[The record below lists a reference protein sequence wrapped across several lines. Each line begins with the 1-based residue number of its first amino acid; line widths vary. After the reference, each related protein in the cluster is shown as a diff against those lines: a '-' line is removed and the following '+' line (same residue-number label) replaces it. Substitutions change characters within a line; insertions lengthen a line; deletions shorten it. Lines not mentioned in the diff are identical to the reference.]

1 MSSSHSPIA
10 VPPKGVSQEFDLG
23 LQVPADF
30 DMQSLFPND
39 RLLRLHP
46 HWFISDF
53 KQNESSFSA
62 DIKDYATQEKFS
74 LTGSVIYPETAHE
87 FMRIKLSNGL
97 EKEII
102 FLEQDGTLKVQI
114 VSFHGTIIVDDDP
127 FLLWIRGIREYI
139 RLFLKQTPVTL
150 FFRILMNRMVL
161 KMDPSQR
168 KISMMI
174 TKITAI
180 EVLVIILIVVGYVF
194 FVK

>member
-1 MSSSHSPIA
+1 MSSSNSPITA
-10 VPPKGVSQEFDLG
+10 PPKGVTQEFDLG

-30 DMQSLFPND
+30 NLQSLFPND

-46 HWFISDF
+46 HWFITDF
-53 KQNESSFSA
+53 KQNASSFSA
-62 DIKDYATQEKFS
+62 NIKDYATQEKFS
-74 LTGSVIYPETAHE
+74 LTGSVTYPATAFE
-87 FMRIKLSNGL
+87 LMNIKLSGGL
-97 EKEII
+97 AKKIV
-102 FLEQDGTLKVQI
+102 FLDRDGTLKAQI
-114 VSFHGTIIVDDDP
+114 TSFHGSTTDDDP
-127 FLLWIRGIREYI
+127 LLLWLRGIREYI
-139 RLFLKQTPVTL
+139 RLFLKQTPITQ
-150 FFRILMNRMVL
+150 FFRILMNHMVL

>member
-10 VPPKGVSQEFDLG
+10 VAPKGVSQEFDLG

-30 DMQSLFPND
+30 DLQSLFPND
-39 RLLRLHP
+39 RLFRLHP
-46 HWFISDF
+46 HWFITDF
-53 KQNESSFSA
+53 KQNDSSFSVN
-62 DIKDYATQEKFS
+62 IKDYATQEKFS
-74 LTGSVIYPETAHE
+74 LTGSVVYPDAVSE
-87 FMRIKLSNGL
+87 FMSIKLSGDL
-97 EKEII
+97 EKKII
-102 FLEQDGTLKVQI
+102 FLEQDGTLKAQVI
-114 VSFHGTIIVDDDP
+114 SIHDPVTDDDP
-127 FLLWIRGIREYI
+127 LLLWIRGIREYI

-150 FFRILMNRMVL
+150 FFRVLMNRMVL